1 MRPIGRSQRAVRVEP
16 LRWSPNKCNSGHCD
30 NYTRWRHARPSAVSE
45 HANAICYALTGCPLL
60 GGQIWQ
66 ERHDASSLQVAYDCS
81 TAVVTSETAGIA
93 AWRSTGATFWTPW
106 YLSRLAW

>member
-66 ERHDASSLQVAYDCS
+66 ERHDASSLQVAYECS
-81 TAVVTSETAGIA
+81 IAVVTSEGPVVDANHVQLCVPKTQT
-93 AWRSTGATFWTPW
+93 RT
-106 YLSRLAW
+106 